1 MNSYVNNVV
10 EPKGRFSLVQHI
22 KMSILDVDKS
32 TANDV
37 YDVDCVSANS
47 FGDTECYD
55 KLTVLLVLVFASYTP
70 TMFLEKKRHILSFD
84 VLNCISKLPFA
95 FFQKVILS
103 TPNFNFEITSVSC
116 WDTECYI
123 KRQQKLP

>member
-47 FGDTECYD
+47 FGDTEYY
-55 KLTVLLVLVFASYTP
+55 F
-70 TMFLEKKRHILSFD
+70 SF
-84 VLNCISKLPFA
+84 PM
-95 FFQKVILS
+95 
-103 TPNFNFEITSVSC
+103 TVSC
-116 WDTECYI
+116 TYI
-123 KRQQKLP
+123 SVLDIDVADEK